1 MLHVDNLGDDV
12 HSRYLAMSMIETKVN
27 VQRDGISK
35 KARRR
40 DFKRKQSKQKDHQVE
55 KIYGNEEKDDT
66 KTKRAKVVERLKQSK
81 QSTEQRFAQNRATF
95 DEQLRKEPHVVLW
108 EQYCEWAGERLTSIE
123 RREEQWTSEQV
134 VCLPDD
140 DAGGDSNIMEKVKA
154 IIGADYNTR
163 TGYEAVSRKRRTP
176 SVACIMV
183 ALSTASVLSFAKRMY
198 DGQQVGKLF
207 SKHTQVKQQGLF
219 IRKRCKNKIL
229 PTAAG
234 NVSRLDTL
242 FTEGFIDLQY
252 TQALLLDFGRD
263 SKLFNLT
270 EHNYRDSFFK
280 LIHNHVRKRIV
291 SGMKLVVVVP
301 SAEKMPTA
309 RSWGA
314 KVERTSLDN
323 EDVKDAE
330 SNDND
335 VVK

>member
-1 MLHVDNLGDDV
+1 
-12 HSRYLAMSMIETKVN
+12 MSIIEAKVN

-35 KARRR
+35 KERRKN
-40 DFKRKQSKQKDHQVE
+40 FKGKQSKQKNHQVE
-55 KIYGNEEKDDT
+55 KNNGDEEKDDT
-66 KTKRAKVVERLKQSK
+66 KAKQAKVIGRLKQSK
-81 QSTEQRFAQNRATF
+81 QSIKQQFAQKRAVF
-95 DEQLRKEPHVVLW
+95 DERLRSEPHVVLW
-108 EQYCEWAGERLTSIE
+108 EQYCEWAGERLTSVE

-134 VCLPDD
+134 VCLLDE
-140 DAGGDSNIMEKVKA
+140 DAGGDSNMTEKVKA
-154 IIGADYNTR
+154 TIGADYNTR
-163 TGYEAVSRKRRTP
+163 TGFEAVSRKRRTP

-219 IRKRCKNKIL
+219 IRKRCKNNIL

-263 SKLFNLT
+263 SKLFNFT
-270 EHNYRDSFFK
+270 EHNYRDSFFN
-280 LIHNHVRKRIV
+280 LIHNHARKRII

-314 KVERTSLDN
+314 KAEHTSLDN
-323 EDVKDAE
+323 EDEKDAK
-330 SNDND
+330 SDDNL
-335 VVK
+335 V